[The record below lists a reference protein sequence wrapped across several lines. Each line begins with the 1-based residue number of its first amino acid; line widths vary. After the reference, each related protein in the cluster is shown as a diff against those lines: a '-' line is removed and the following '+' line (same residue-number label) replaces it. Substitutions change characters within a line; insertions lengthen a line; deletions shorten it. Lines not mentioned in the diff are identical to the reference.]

1 MCESMCKMAETEGKL
16 TKDKEGLD
24 RDSEYLSSIELLGLF
39 FVGRYTIC
47 VQKPHTILSFFM
59 DVWSL
64 YHLMIILCHP

>member
-16 TKDKEGLD
+16 TKDKEEGLD

-47 VQKPHTILSFFM
+47 V
-59 DVWSL
+59 
-64 YHLMIILCHP
+64 